1 MDEAEKESYETEAGD
16 PSVCLSSL
24 HLGLGI
30 WVDDGPADEREEE
43 EYACREPTNF
53 LVAYLFYQRASIHNM
68 VFLLQNLLFK
78 I

>member
-43 EYACREPTNF
+43 E
-53 LVAYLFYQRASIHNM
+53 
-68 VFLLQNLLFK
+68 
-78 I
+78 